1 MVSQRDKY
9 IVEANVRAE
18 DEQEWNWLTE
28 AFGAVYC
35 ESQHQAMAVAHFLAS
50 HPAIEKV
57 EVLRQQPNRD
67 LESIWCSRPQ
77 AMRATREH
85 LSQIG
90 SAADRLGV
98 DNPAFAEWL
107 LQQRRNGRS

>member
-1 MVSQRDKY
+1 MISQRDKY
-9 IVEANVRAE
+9 IVEANVRVE

-35 ESQHQAMAVAHFLAS
+35 ESQPQAMVVAQFLAT

-57 EVLRQQPNRD
+57 EVLRQQPNQH

-77 AMRATREH
+77 ARAAREH
-85 LSQIG
+85 LSQMG

-107 LQQRRNGRS
+107 LQQRRNSRT